1 MPYFRPKSS
10 FMFYMVILGFH
21 FKSSWVYLF
30 FGTFDGHLVSVN
42 SYVNWCNH
50 DIRNYS
56 KITVLWWKEPLATT
70 VGTNFPTHKQTVERE
85 GDCCS
90 TRSVLG
96 TTQVILSLTGKFRS
110 SHIHEPANDFY
121 KTPTP
126 QPTIDD
132 GNPLA
137 TRHSSVGFVPII
149 DYEISLVYVWNKT
162 HWPRLFKWNRWLKHV
177 EPPSQYGHPH
187 CSWSNSP

>member
-1 MPYFRPKSS
+1 MCQMGNLGSFQEVLSCRIFPRSFWAFSTWMGQTEYARKKMPYFRPKSS

-42 SYVNWCNH
+42 SYVNWCDH

-96 TTQVILSLTGKFRS
+96 PGQHKSY
-110 SHIHEPANDFY
+110 SHWPGNSAVHIFTNQQTIF
-121 KTPTP
+121 TRP
-126 QPTIDD
+126 QPP
-132 GNPLA
+132 NQL
-137 TRHSSVGFVPII
+137 
-149 DYEISLVYVWNKT
+149 
-162 HWPRLFKWNRWLKHV
+162 
-177 EPPSQYGHPH
+177 
-187 CSWSNSP
+187 